1 MANKTEKP
9 TPKKLKDAAKKG
21 QSFKFKD

>member
-21 QSFKFKD
+21 QSFKF

>member
-21 QSFKFKD
+21 QSFK

>member
-21 QSFKFKD
+21 Q